1 MPPGGWTPREVF
13 ITLEVNTVEAAPA
26 VAEVLKRPNVTNRFG
41 PRWYN
46 ALRALLG
53 PPAQRRLGYAALQI
67 GRIRYWEAEFS
78 RVSDEEIRKCGQR
91 LRGRA
96 RGGESLDKLLP
107 EVFGLVCVASLR
119 TIGLRPFDVQLAAG
133 VILHRGALAEV
144 ATGEGKTLIASLPA
158 SLNALVG
165 KGVHVTTVND
175 YLARRDAE
183 WTGPIYNAIGLT
195 VGCLHQK
202 MQEAERFKAYRCDI
216 TYGTASEF
224 GFDFLRDRLKVSG
237 DRQATPFWGPWVV
250 NNGEYNKPLDPKVQR
265 EHHYALVDE
274 ADNIFIDEAKTPLI
288 IANPTRDATEAEQ
301 VVYRWADKLGMQMV
315 RDRDYIL
322 DEKKHHKV
330 ELTEEGKTLVRYSN
344 PPVGEHSHAMDK
356 LHEHVERAIHA
367 HFRYRRDQHYLVEDN
382 KVVIIDEYTGR
393 RMPDRHW
400 QEGLHQAVEAKEDV
414 QITKASDH
422 AAQITFQ
429 RYFRLYKK
437 LAGMTGTA
445 GNSWE
450 MRRVYKI
457 WVVRVPTNRPV
468 IRKYLADRVFP
479 NEDVKFDAVCEEIV
493 RLHNLGR
500 PVLIGTRSVEKSE
513 KLSERL
519 RAVGIDHQVLNAKPE
534 NIDRE
539 AQIVAQAGRYATVTI
554 ATNMAG
560 RGTDIILGGNPEYMA
575 MARLKDKYAT
585 RLDVPE
591 EEWKRTVAEIEA
603 VEQMKEQGRRVAA
616 LGGLHVLG
624 TERHDA
630 KRIDRQLSGR
640 AARQGDPGSCA
651 FFLALDDELL
661 EGLGQNRQESLR
673 ERGLRGGSGNW
684 NRYLPEFFRAQR
696 RVERRHYRQRVDL
709 MIYEKQRQ
717 EILKDLGADPYV
729 D

>member
-1 MPPGGWTPREVF
+1 LDVN
-13 ITLEVNTVEAAPA
+13 TLEAVPAPA
-26 VAEVLKRPNVTNRFG
+26 VVEAGSRPNVTNRFG
-41 PRWYN
+41 PRWFN
-46 ALRALLG
+46 ILRALVG
-53 PPAQRRLGYAALQI
+53 SPAQRRLGYAALQI
-67 GRIRYWEAEFS
+67 GRIRYWESEFS
-78 RVSDEEIRKCGQR
+78 RLSDLEIRRRGQQ

-96 RGGESLDKLLP
+96 RGGESLDRLLP
-107 EVFGLVCVASLR
+107 ETFGLVCVAAMR
-119 TIGLRPFDVQLAAG
+119 TTGLRPFDVQLAAG

-144 ATGEGKTLIASLPA
+144 ATGEGKTLIAALPA

-183 WTGPIYNAIGLT
+183 WTGPIYTALGLT
-195 VGCLHQK
+195 VGCLFQK
-202 MQEAERFKAYRCDI
+202 MQDQDRFRAYRYDI

-237 DRQATPFWGPWVV
+237 DRGQGMPFWSPWVV
-250 NNGEYNKPLDPKVQR
+250 NNGQFSKPADPKSQR

-288 IANPTRDATEAEQ
+288 IANPTRDATEPEQ
-301 VVYRWADKLGMQMV
+301 VVYHWANKLGKEMV
-315 RDRDYIL
+315 RDHHYIL

-330 ELTEEGKTLVRYSN
+330 ELTEEGKALVRYSN

-356 LHEHVERAIHA
+356 LHEHVERAIQA
-367 HFRYRRDQHYLVEDN
+367 HHRYRRDQQYLVEDN

-400 QEGLHQAVEAKEDV
+400 QEGLHQAVEAKEGV
-414 QITKASDH
+414 QVTKASDH

-445 GNSWE
+445 GASWE

-468 IRKYLADRVFP
+468 IRKYLPDRVYP
-479 NEDVKFDAVCEEIV
+479 DESTKFDAVSEEVV

-513 KLSERL
+513 KLSMRL
-519 RAVGIDHQVLNAKPE
+519 RAAGIEHQVLNAKPE

-539 AQIVAQAGRYATVTI
+539 AEIVAQAGRYATVTI

-560 RGTDIILGGNPEYMA
+560 RGTDIILGGNPDYMA
-575 MARLKDKYAT
+575 MARLKDKYAS

-591 EEWKRTVAEIEA
+591 DEWKRTVAEIEA
-603 VEQMKEQGRRVAA
+603 TEQMNDQGRRVAA

-630 KRIDRQLSGR
+630 KRIDRQLQGR
-640 AARQGDPGSCA
+640 AARQGDPGSCS

-661 EGLGQNRQESLR
+661 EGLGQKRQEALR
-673 ERGLRGGSGNW
+673 QRGARGGSGNW
-684 NRYLPEFFRAQR
+684 TRFLPEFLRAQA
-696 RVERRHYRQRVDL
+696 RVEKRHYRQRVDL
-709 MIYEKQRQ
+709 MIYEKHRQ
-717 EILKDLGADPYV
+717 EVLKDLGADPYV